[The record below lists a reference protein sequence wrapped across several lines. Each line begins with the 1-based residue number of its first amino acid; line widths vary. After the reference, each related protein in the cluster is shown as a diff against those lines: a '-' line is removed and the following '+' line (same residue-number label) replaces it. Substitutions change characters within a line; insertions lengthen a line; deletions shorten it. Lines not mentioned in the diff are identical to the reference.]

1 MKTDE
6 QLKKDVEAELE
17 WDAAIN
23 AANIG
28 VAVKD
33 GVVTL
38 TGHLDTFTEKRTVER
53 AAQRVGGLRAL
64 AVELDVKLAADHA
77 RSDSEIAQGI
87 ETAFQWST
95 QVPVDRIRV
104 KVEKGWVTLT
114 GEVEWDY
121 QRRKAES
128 AVRPL
133 IGVVGITNL
142 ISLKE
147 QVSSTNVTNRIRDA
161 LKRQAE
167 REANAIEVIV
177 KDSTVTLEGTV
188 HSWAERAAVAGA
200 SYSAPGITQVINKLQ
215 VVH

>member
-1 MKTDE
+1 MKSDE

-17 WDAAIN
+17 WDASIN
-23 AANIG
+23 ATNVG

-38 TGHLDTFTEKRTVER
+38 TGHLDTFTEKRMVER
-53 AAQRVGGLRAL
+53 AAQRVAGLRAL
-64 AVELDVKLAADHA
+64 AVELDVRLAADHV
-77 RSDSEIAQGI
+77 RSDSEIARAV
-87 ETAFQWST
+87 ETAFQWSSL
-95 QVPVDRIRV
+95 VPFDRIKV

-114 GEVEWDY
+114 GEVAWDF

-142 ISLKE
+142 ITLKS
-147 QVSSTNVTNRIRDA
+147 QVSPSNITKRISDA

-177 KDSTVTLEGTV
+177 KDSTVTLEGSV
-188 HSWAERAAVAGA
+188 HSWAERAAVQGA
-200 SYSAPGITQVINKLQ
+200 TYSAPGITQVINKLT
-215 VVH
+215 VTR